1 METNFLG
8 LACSGP
14 GVQHL
19 AHFQRDTFLQQ
30 DSTNPGAPSE
40 ARNETLNEKLTQNR
54 PAKAATSFGEACPT
68 FDPCQSSWDPEFVT
82 ENKLMAIKV
91 ERKRGRDKLG
101 GWY

>member
-1 METNFLG
+1 MSFLFWMETNFLG

-68 FDPCQSSWDPEFVT
+68 FDPCQSSWDPEFV
-82 ENKLMAIKV
+82 
-91 ERKRGRDKLG
+91 
-101 GWY
+101 